1 MSKMNLTIKLI
12 EEHTKDK
19 KGKNVYVE
27 NRELNC
33 PNCSF
38 VIREKL
44 EEKEPL
50 YKQQDT
56 QALMKLSSFFDSR
69 KYSLKEYKQY
79 IKLRNK
85 IEEAWLKNN
94 KTLELSLDEASLL
107 KKFLISFFE
116 KDNKEKQLI
125 DIFMG
130 RTITSILDQ
139 LEA

>member
-56 QALMKLSSFFDSR
+56 QALMKLSSFFLPLFSTHQN
-69 KYSLKEYKQY
+69 L
-79 IKLRNK
+79 
-85 IEEAWLKNN
+85 AV
-94 KTLELSLDEASLL
+94 
-107 KKFLISFFE
+107 IS
-116 KDNKEKQLI
+116 
-125 DIFMG
+125 
-130 RTITSILDQ
+130 
-139 LEA
+139 